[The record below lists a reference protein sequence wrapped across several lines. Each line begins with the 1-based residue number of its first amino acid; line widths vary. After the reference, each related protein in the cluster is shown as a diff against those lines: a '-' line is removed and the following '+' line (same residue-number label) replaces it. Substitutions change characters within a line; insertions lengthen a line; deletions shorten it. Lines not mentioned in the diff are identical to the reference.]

1 MEEKR
6 KQQES
11 FDDLQKKKKRKLQS
25 SEERQKEWAN
35 PAKSTPQT
43 GNKKRRKK
51 DEGNKKGISKII
63 GMFLVIIQAVL
74 TILFTGAI
82 FKFGMLPEKY
92 VAIVVGILVLLLII
106 TYATQRRQKRRAIPG
121 KILSV
126 LISAILAVGCYYL
139 GMVNG
144 AFDAV
149 TGGEYKIDNMVVAV
163 LIDDPAETIEDAK
176 DYSFAVQY
184 SIGASDVKQ
193 AVSTINKELGTEIN
207 IVEYADVQAQA
218 EALHGGEVDAIIYN
232 EGYTGMLEEA
242 VEGYSSSVKIIYRHE
257 IKKEIQSTTTSTKV
271 NTAKNA
277 FSVYISGIDVYGPIE
292 TNSRSDVN
300 IIATVN
306 PETHQILLTTTPR
319 DYYVTIPGISNGQ
332 RDKLTHAGIYGV
344 DASMATLENLYETSI
359 PFYVRVNFTSVIEI
373 VDELGGVDVYSEYA
387 FTTNDGTLTV
397 KEGMNHF
404 NGKQALAFSRER
416 YNVPG
421 GDNQRGKNQQAVIVA
436 MIKKMISPQMLTSA
450 SGIINS
456 VSGNVETNMTQAQ
469 IQNLIK
475 AQLNKGGSWNIYS
488 VAATGTGDSNS
499 CYSSGSRLLYVM
511 NPNQESVNEIVKLIK
526 RVEDGEILDGSEVAQ

>member
-1 MEEKR
+1 MEDKR
-6 KQQES
+6 KQQEA

-43 GNKKRRKK
+43 GNRRRRKAK
-51 DEGNKKGISKII
+51 DKKTAKRV
-63 GMFLVIIQAVL
+63 GMILVIIQAVL
-74 TILFTGAI
+74 TALFTWTL
-82 FKFGMLPEKY
+82 FKFNMLPMKY
-92 VAIVVGILVLLLII
+92 LAVVVGVVAVLLLVVF
-106 TYATQRRQKRRAIPG
+106 ATQRRQKGKAIPG

-126 LISAILAVGCYYL
+126 IVSVILAVGCYYL

-144 AFDAV
+144 AFDEV

-163 LIDDPAETIEDAK
+163 LADDPAETIADAK

-184 SIGASDVKQ
+184 AVGTDDMKQ
-193 AVSTINKELGTEIN
+193 VINTINEEVGTEIHT
-207 IVEYADVQAQA
+207 VEYTDIQSQAT
-218 EALHGGEVDAIIYN
+218 ALHDGAVDAIIYN

-242 VEGYSSSVKIIYRHE
+242 FEGYGSSVKIIYRHE
-257 IKKEIQSTTTSTKV
+257 IKKEIQNNTTSQKV
-271 NTAKNA
+271 DTAKNT

-319 DYYVTIPGISNGQ
+319 DYYVTIPGVSNGQ

-387 FTTNDGTLTV
+387 FTTNDGSLTV
-397 KEGMNHF
+397 KQGMNHL
-404 NGKQALAFSRER
+404 NGEQALAFSRER

-436 MIKKMISPQMLTSA
+436 MIQKMISPQILTSA
-450 SGIINS
+450 SGIIDS

-475 AQLNKGGSWNIYS
+475 SQLNKGGSWNIYS
-488 VAATGTGDSNS
+488 VAATGTGDSNT
-499 CYSSGSRLLYVM
+499 CYSSGSQSLYVM
-511 NPNQESVNEIVKLIK
+511 NPNQESVNEIIDLIK

>member
-6 KQQES
+6 KDQEKRES
-11 FDDLQKKKKRKLQS
+11 FDDLQKKKKRKLQNS
-25 SEERQKEWAN
+25 DERKMEWAN
-35 PAKSTPQT
+35 PAKSSPQI
-43 GNKKRRKK
+43 GNRKK
-51 DEGNKKGISKII
+51 KKTKERNVSKIV
-63 GMFLVIIQAVL
+63 GMFFVLIQAAL
-74 TILFTGAI
+74 TVLFTGALYQL
-82 FKFGMLPEKY
+82 GMLPMKY
-92 VAIVVGILVLLLII
+92 FAVVVGILVFLLIV
-106 TYATQRRQKRRAIPG
+106 TYATQRRQKRKAIPG
-121 KILSV
+121 KILSIIV
-126 LISAILAVGCYYL
+126 SAILAVGCYYL

-144 AFDAV
+144 AFDKV

-163 LIDDPAETIEDAK
+163 LVDDPAETIEDAK

-184 SIGASDVKQ
+184 ALGAQDVKQ
-193 AVSTINKELGTEIN
+193 VVDTINKELETN
-207 IVEYADVQAQA
+207 LNTVEYADIQSQAA
-218 EALHGGEVDAIIYN
+218 ALHDGAVDAIIYN

-242 VEGYSSSVKIIYRHE
+242 FEGYSSSVKIIYRHE
-257 IKKEIQSTTTSTKV
+257 IKKEIQNKTPSKKVDTS
-271 NTAKNA
+271 KNA

-373 VDELGGVDVYSEYA
+373 VDVLGGVDVYSEYA

-397 KEGMNHF
+397 SEGMNHL

-436 MIKKMISPQMLTSA
+436 MIKKMISPQILTSA
-450 SGIINS
+450 SGIIDS

-469 IQNLIK
+469 LQNLIK

-488 VAATGTGDSNS
+488 AAATGTGSSNS
-499 CYSSGSRLLYVM
+499 CYSSGSQLLYVM
-511 NPNQESVNEIVKLIK
+511 NPNQESVNQIIDLIK
-526 RVEDGEILDGSEVAQ
+526 RVEDGEILDGSEVAK

>member
-6 KQQES
+6 KKQEA

-43 GNKKRRKK
+43 GYRKK
-51 DEGNKKGISKII
+51 KKAKGTNGAKIV
-63 GMFLVIIQAVL
+63 GMFLVIMQAIL
-74 TILFTGAI
+74 TVVFTGALL
-82 FKFGMLPEKY
+82 KFGMLPEKY
-92 VAIVVGILVLLLII
+92 VAVVVGVLVILLII
-106 TYATQRRQKRRAIPG
+106 TFATQRRQKGKAIPG

-126 LISAILAVGCYYL
+126 LVSIVLALGSYYL

-144 AFDAV
+144 AFDEV

-163 LIDDPAETIEDAK
+163 LADDPAETIEDAK

-184 SIGASDVKQ
+184 AVGANDVKQ
-193 AVSTINKELGTEIN
+193 VIDTINKDLGVELNT
-207 IVEYADVQAQA
+207 VEHTDIQSQAI
-218 EALHGGEVDAIIYN
+218 ALHDGEVDAIIYN

-242 VEGYSSSVKIIYRHE
+242 FEGYSSSVKIIYRHE
-257 IKKEIQSTTTSTKV
+257 IKKEIQNNTTSQKV
-271 NTAKNA
+271 DTSKNT

-332 RDKLTHAGIYGV
+332 KDKLTHAGIYGV

-359 PFYVRVNFTSVIEI
+359 PFYARVNFTSVIEI

-387 FTTNDGTLTV
+387 FTTNDRSLTV
-397 KEGMNHF
+397 KQGMNHL
-404 NGKQALAFSRER
+404 NGEQALAFSRER

-436 MIKKMISPQMLTSA
+436 MIKKMISPQILTSA
-450 SGIINS
+450 SGIIDS
-456 VSGNVETNMTQAQ
+456 VSGNVETNMTQTQ

-475 AQLNKGGSWNIYS
+475 SQLNKGGSWNIYS
-488 VAATGTGDSNS
+488 VAATGTGDSNI
-499 CYSSGSRLLYVM
+499 CYSSGSQSLYVM
-511 NPNQESVNEIVKLIK
+511 NPNQESVNEIIDLIK